1 MSEEE
6 RPSIAMDEAYQ
17 WAIPAQL
24 DVPKDPLRL
33 RLDFHHQAVVLHLF
47 EDGIAGTKVVSAM
60 DVAHVLAQELSFST
74 GMLPKSTLW
83 WTNTAGGPVFA
94 LWEEPKVRKLALQER
109 AGQPPRRFSV
119 PLPGLVFLCR
129 PGQAP
134 WVFAFKKRP
143 TKESDVVYRA
153 PFCNIFQSG
162 RVCVGN
168 HKFPRD
174 VAGQPD
180 SFFRSFFSP
189 TASLEDRSVK
199 FPQNVVNLWEFLDGK
214 QKYPLA
220 DLVKHGR
227 VKDLM
232 QMDMKEGF

>member
-6 RPSIAMDEAYQ
+6 TPSMARDEAYQ

-74 GMLPKSTLW
+74 GMLPKNTLW

-94 LWEEPKVRKLALQER
+94 LWEEPKVHRLALQEMP
-109 AGQPPRRFSV
+109 GQPPRRFSV
-119 PLPGLVFLCR
+119 PLPGIIFLCS

-134 WVFAFKKRP
+134 WVFALKKRP
-143 TKESDVVYRA
+143 TKESDMVYRA

-162 RVCVGN
+162 RVCTGN

-174 VAGQPD
+174 VGQQPD

-189 TASLEDRSVK
+189 TADLQDRSGR

-214 QKYPLA
+214 KKYPLN

>member
-6 RPSIAMDEAYQ
+6 RPSIARDEAYQ
-17 WAIPAQL
+17 WAIPEQL
-24 DVPKDPLRL
+24 KVPVDPLRL
-33 RLDFHHQAVVLHLF
+33 RLDFHHQAVVMHLF
-47 EDGIAGTKVVSAM
+47 EEGIATVKVVSAM

-74 GMLPKSTLW
+74 GMLPKNTLW
-83 WTNTAGGPVFA
+83 WTNTADGPVFA
-94 LWEEPKVRKLALQER
+94 LWEEPKVRKLALQEMP
-109 AGQPPRRFSV
+109 GQSPRRFTV
-119 PLPGLVFLCR
+119 PVPGLIFLVS

-134 WVFAFKKRP
+134 WVFALKRRP
-143 TKESDVVYRA
+143 TKQSDLVYRA
-153 PFCNIFQSG
+153 PFANIFENG
-162 RVCVGN
+162 RVCTGN

-174 VAGQPD
+174 VAQVPD

-189 TASLEDRSVK
+189 TADLHDRSVK

-214 QKYPLA
+214 RKYPPG

-232 QMDMKEGF
+232 QMDMKGW